1 MPEKLAIG
9 KVSHYFSKI
18 GVAVV
23 DLTKELKVGDRISIE
38 GRGKTVEQTVES
50 MEIEHDKVTV
60 AASGQSVGLKVA
72 QPVKEGDAVF
82 KIIG

>member
-1 MPEKLAIG
+1 MPEKIAIG
-9 KVSHYFSKI
+9 KVSHYFAKI

-38 GRGKTVEQTVES
+38 GRGKVLEQLVES

-60 AASGQSVGLKVA
+60 AGAGSSIGLKVVE
-72 QPVKEGDAVF
+72 PVKEGDAVF
-82 KIIG
+82 KLV